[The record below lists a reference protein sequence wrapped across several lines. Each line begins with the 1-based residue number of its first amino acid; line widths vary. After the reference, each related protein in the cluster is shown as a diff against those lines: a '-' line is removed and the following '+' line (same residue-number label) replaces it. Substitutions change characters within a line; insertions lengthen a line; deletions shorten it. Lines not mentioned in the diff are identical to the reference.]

1 LRSEVLQDEFRTGS
15 QRTPTNGRRH
25 SSAAIKILDHDIPM
39 KLLSA
44 FVTALLALT
53 PTAMCL
59 AQTQAQERQAC
70 DVKVDITDTDPKG
83 TNVRA
88 SPGGAVIASLSN
100 PNVEGWIA
108 AHVTGQLG
116 DWYEIDRAS
125 LINADFG
132 PDGKAIFH
140 GKGFLH
146 KSVVGVSGMQN
157 GGAIYRDH
165 DIRSDLIDPHAPGE
179 QKVDLLG
186 CWGEFLKIHVRKG
199 SGWTRE
205 ACTNMD
211 TTCS

>member
-1 LRSEVLQDEFRTGS
+1 
-15 QRTPTNGRRH
+15 
-25 SSAAIKILDHDIPM
+25 M
-39 KLLSA
+39 KFPSA
-44 FVTALLALT
+44 FAMAFLALT
-53 PTAMCL
+53 PTAVCL
-59 AQTQAQERQAC
+59 AQTQAQAQERQAC

-108 AHVTGQLG
+108 VHITGQLG

-125 LINADFG
+125 LINADLG

-165 DIRSDLIDPHAPGE
+165 DIRSDLVDPHVPGE

>member
-1 LRSEVLQDEFRTGS
+1 
-15 QRTPTNGRRH
+15 
-25 SSAAIKILDHDIPM
+25 M

-44 FVTALLALT
+44 FATALLALT
-53 PTAMCL
+53 PSAVCL
-59 AQTQAQERQAC
+59 AQAQAQERQAC
-70 DVKVDITDTDPKG
+70 DVHVDITDTDPKG

-88 SPGGAVIASLSN
+88 TPGGAVIASLSN
-100 PNVEGWIA
+100 PNAEGWIA
-108 AHVTGQLG
+108 VHITGQLS

-125 LINADFG
+125 LINADLG
-132 PDGKAIFH
+132 PDGKALFH

-157 GGAIYRDH
+157 GGVIYRDH
-165 DIRSDLIDPHAPGE
+165 DIRSDLVDPHAPGD

-186 CWGEFLKIHVRKG
+186 CWGEFLKVHVRKG